1 MTAILFGRIEGLK
14 KVKYDLH
21 TMEIIQNEKA
31 RDTEQHG
38 QPELDAE
45 GIRLSEEK
53 RIAFDFPVN
62 AVKVDPLR

>member
-1 MTAILFGRIEGLK
+1 ME
-14 KVKYDLH
+14 YDLH

>member
-1 MTAILFGRIEGLK
+1 ME
-14 KVKYDLH
+14 YDLH
-21 TMEIIQNEKA
+21 TMEIIQTEKA
-31 RDTEQHG
+31 RDTERHG

-45 GIRLSEEK
+45 GIRLAEEK